1 MPSFPLPL
9 TDKQCLFYLYMLIVQ
24 HLYWNVND
32 DFLFL
37 QLSATNSMHAEL
49 IEDDGES
56 RYKVTDII
64 GTFMVTH
71 AL

>member
-1 MPSFPLPL
+1 MCIVIQGKRGLGRGSGELLYKLFSF
-9 TDKQCLFYLYMLIVQ
+9 F
-24 HLYWNVND
+24 
-32 DFLFL
+32 FLF

-64 GTFMVTH
+64 GESVVTTTTNV
-71 AL
+71 LLKGL

>member
-1 MPSFPLPL
+1 MSYSLKVL
-9 TDKQCLFYLYMLIVQ
+9 SIMGAHCDRSISL
-24 HLYWNVND
+24 
-32 DFLFL
+32 L

-64 GTFMVTH
+64 GKPYVTR
-71 AL
+71 

>member
-1 MPSFPLPL
+1 
-9 TDKQCLFYLYMLIVQ
+9 MLIVQ

-32 DFLFL
+32 DFLFF